1 MNSLVTVGPKRTSDY
16 PEQRL
21 LIVDDEPL
29 MRSGLRHHLAADGR
43 TILECGTGA
52 DAIAMIKSQDV
63 ELVLLDINL
72 PDISGLEILEWVTVN
87 RKSVSVIL
95 VSGDDRIDSA
105 IKALRHGAVEFVRK
119 PYEVE
124 DILHK
129 VDSVLHHRRLERNN
143 VLMAARLEQSERL
156 HRFLVENSPDIIYTL
171 DKAGCFTFINGRVET
186 LLGFTREELIGCPYF
201 TIVHED
207 DLERALYAFNERRS
221 DHRATTNLE
230 VRLKCKQSNDYR
242 IFDDRH
248 VVTMLKAVGI
258 YEADGEKGETSE
270 RARRYLGTYGVARD
284 ITERKL
290 AEETINFQAL
300 HDHLTHLPNR
310 RLFRDRLELAITQA
324 RRNGGML
331 AVMFIDLD
339 RFKLVNDTH
348 GHAEGDELIK
358 NVAQRLRGCMRAGD
372 TLARQGGD
380 EFTALLT
387 DLHGLDDATIIA
399 EKIVA
404 DFKDPYH
411 VVGTEFRATASIG
424 IAMYPRDG
432 ETADTLLRNADIAMY
447 KVKENGKNDYQFYS
461 PSISSSYQD
470 RIVLEHELRQ
480 ALGNGEFELYYQ
492 PQVNVRRGRVVG
504 LEALL
509 RWRHPVHGL
518 LNPGGFIELAEETG
532 LITSITDWVLTEAC
546 MHLSGWRAKGLL
558 DLRLAV
564 NFSPS
569 EFERNDVVERICSRL
584 EQYGI
589 PGENLEIEITEN
601 LLLSET
607 VGVVKKMRSLRKRG
621 VRIAIDDFGT
631 RYSSLNYLRS
641 FPISAIKIDQSFVR
655 DLSEKQGNSPIIS
668 AIIGIAR
675 GFGMQLVAEGVESA
689 YHLEFLQN
697 LGCEEMQGYLFSRP
711 VAADAVMDRLAEMAR
726 QPVGMSLQP
735 SPPTCQPGDERS
747 RDLALQVHR
756 RS

>member
-1 MNSLVTVGPKRTSDY
+1 MNSLVTVGPELAPDH
-16 PEQRL
+16 PGQRL

-29 MRSGLRHHLAADGR
+29 MRSGLRHHLAGAGR

-52 DAIAMIKSQDV
+52 DAIALIKNQDI

-72 PDISGLEILEWVTVN
+72 PDISGLEILEWITTN
-87 RKSVSVIL
+87 RKSVGVIL
-95 VSGDDRIDSA
+95 VSGDDCIDSA

-119 PYEVE
+119 PYVVD
-124 DILHK
+124 DIRHK
-129 VDSVLHHRRLERNN
+129 VDSILHHRRLERNN

-171 DKAGCFTFINGRVET
+171 DKAGCFTFISGRVES
-186 LLGFTREELIGCPYF
+186 LLGFSREELIGCPYF

-207 DLERALYAFNERRS
+207 DLERAVYAFNERRS

-230 VRLKCKQSNDYR
+230 VRLKCKKDNNYR
-242 IFDDRH
+242 MFEDRH
-248 VVTMLKAVGI
+248 VVTMLNAVGI
-258 YEADGEKGETSE
+258 YETDTEQGDAAE
-270 RARRYLGTYGVARD
+270 RTRRYLGTYGVARD

-310 RLFRDRLELAITQA
+310 RLFRDRLDLAIIHA
-324 RRNGGML
+324 KRSGGVL

-348 GHAEGDELIK
+348 GHAEGDELLK

-380 EFTALLT
+380 EFTALLP
-387 DLHGLDDATIIA
+387 DLHRVDNATIIA

-404 DFKDPYH
+404 DFKQPYQ
-411 VVGTEFRATASIG
+411 VVGTEFRATASVG
-424 IAMYPRDG
+424 IAIYPRDG
-432 ETADTLLRNADIAMY
+432 ETADALLRNADIAMY
-447 KVKENGKNDYQFYS
+447 KVKGNGKNGYQFYT
-461 PSISSSYQD
+461 PAISSSYQD
-470 RIVLEHELRQ
+470 RIVLENELRQ
-480 ALGNGEFELYYQ
+480 AVNNGEFELHYQ
-492 PQVNVRRGRVVG
+492 PQVNVKSRRVVG
-504 LEALL
+504 LEALI

-532 LITSITDWVLTEAC
+532 LITSITDWVLAEAC
-546 MHLSGWRAKGLL
+546 SHLAGWRARGLL

-569 EFERNDVVERICSRL
+569 EFERNDVVERICARL
-584 EQYGI
+584 DQHCI

-607 VGVVKKMRSLRKRG
+607 AGVVEKMRSLRSRG

-631 RYSSLNYLRS
+631 RYSSLNYLRN

-668 AIIGIAR
+668 AIVGIAR
-675 GFGMQLVAEGVESA
+675 GFGLQLVAEGVETA
-689 YHLEFLQN
+689 YHLKFLQN
-697 LGCEEMQGYLFSRP
+697 LGCEEMQGFLFSRP
-711 VAADAVMDRLAEMAR
+711 VAAAEVMNQLVKMTRFSA
-726 QPVGMSLQP
+726 GMLQP
-735 SPPTCQPGDERS
+735 LETPHLLGDDLGLERV
-747 RDLALQVHR
+747 Q
-756 RS
+756 

>member
-1 MNSLVTVGPKRTSDY
+1 MNSLVAVGPERTSDY
-16 PEQRL
+16 PGQRL

-29 MRSGLRHHLAADGR
+29 MRSGLRHHLEGEGR
-43 TILECGTGA
+43 TILECGSGA

-124 DILHK
+124 DILRK
-129 VDSVLHHRRLERNN
+129 VDSVLHQRRLERNN

-171 DKAGCFTFINGRVET
+171 DKSGCFTFINSRVESI
-186 LLGFTREELIGCPYF
+186 LGFTREELIGCPYF

-207 DLERALYAFNERRS
+207 GLERALYAFNERRS

-230 VRLKCKQSNDYR
+230 VRLKCKQTNDYR

-248 VVTMLKAVGI
+248 VVTMLKAVGM
-258 YEADGEKGETSE
+258 YETDTAQGEQDE

-324 RRNGGML
+324 RRSGGML

-358 NVAQRLRGCMRAGD
+358 NVAQRLRACMRAGD

-380 EFTALLT
+380 EFTALLP
-387 DLHGLDDATIIA
+387 DLHGLDNATIIA
-399 EKIVA
+399 EKIIA
-404 DFKDPYH
+404 DFKHPYH

-424 IAMYPRDG
+424 IAVYPRDG
-432 ETADTLLRNADIAMY
+432 ENADALLRNADIAMY
-447 KVKENGKNDYQFYS
+447 KVKENGKNGYQFYS
-461 PSISSSYQD
+461 PAISTCYQD

-480 ALGNGEFELYYQ
+480 ALGNGEFELHYQ

-509 RWRHPVHGL
+509 RWRHPVHGM

-532 LITSITDWVLTEAC
+532 LITSITDWVLAESC
-546 MHLSGWRAKGLL
+546 RHLAGWRAKGLQ

-564 NFSPS
+564 NFSPC
-569 EFERNDVVERICSRL
+569 EFERNDMVERICAQL

-607 VGVVKKMRSLRKRG
+607 DGVVKKMRALRKRG

-655 DLSEKQGNSPIIS
+655 DLSEKQGTSPIIS

-675 GFGMQLVAEGVESA
+675 GFGLQLVAEGVESA

-697 LGCEEMQGYLFSRP
+697 LGCEEMQGFLFSRP
-711 VAADAVMDRLAEMAR
+711 VAADAVMDRLAEMTKH
-726 QPVGMSLQP
+726 PGGMLLQTA
-735 SPPTCQPGDERS
+735 PPLCLSGDDRS
-747 RDLALQVHR
+747 RR
-756 RS
+756 RA